1 MTLFIL
7 TLGKVDS
14 VGNMGHK
21 KHSANS
27 NWQWSVAVALVI
39 CAIFAAAIALKAKS
53 DLAYYKSDIS
63 GELVDAAQSAGNV
76 IDREFLIVRARLS
89 GAALNDSNSV
99 AGNLITLP
107 QISDV
112 SVFDAYGTPTNNS
125 TASGVVL
132 DALSAAAVLA
142 TNEGWFGTIALS
154 KTNFKPALAIKHPS
168 GQIVTATLIVP
179 KDLGLKP
186 NIYAIIA
193 DKNGHIVS
201 ASDRLKLNSIGD
213 IRQALNFKNRTPK
226 DYSMGEITSLSGEK
240 YFIGTKLTQSGFYVY
255 TLMPQA
261 IYHSYMI
268 RLLSYY
274 ALLFMGPILA
284 YFGILYVIKDQA
296 ANFKHQQSKVRDA
309 ERRLKIAIE
318 GAKCGIWEWDIY
330 DDKVYLSSRSAKI
343 FGFKNAGIYHSNE
356 FMPIIAQE
364 DRAKLREALNNAP
377 KFGNIDIVVKTKFII
392 KSTDNSEQK
401 QICNYIQLRGKLA
414 PNNKINKNLLLTGV
428 AMDVSSQIGNKTKV
442 SIIEGR
448 VRDVIEAISGPF
460 AVWSEEGK
468 LISWNQ
474 EFAKRFELEDN
485 KIYPGQKY
493 SEVSKLAAK
502 AVVSQ
507 KSDIND
513 HRAQELLLKDG
524 TWLKMIERKTR
535 GGRMISIGLDI
546 SDHKQTEAAMEASER
561 KLQDA
566 TKEIHASREEA
577 LKLAK
582 SYEMQKVR
590 AEEASSAKSS
600 FLANMSHELRT
611 PLNAINGFSQI
622 MADELY
628 GPLGDKRYTE
638 YSKSILSSG
647 RHLLELIND
656 VLDMA
661 KIEAGK
667 FNINPRNV
675 SLSETISQVIH
686 MLDMRAEE
694 KNIIIE
700 TDLDDNDEIHADQ
713 RAVRQI
719 IINLLSNSIKFT
731 NSGGRILVRTREE
744 GENIVLSVIDT
755 GIGIDKEYLPRL
767 GYAFEQVENDHA
779 KASQGTGLGLALC
792 RAFAEMHGG
801 SINIISKIGVG
812 TRVNITL
819 PKYAAIEE
827 AA

>member
-1 MTLFIL
+1 MFIL

-14 VGNMGHK
+14 VGNMGHR

-53 DLAYYKSDIS
+53 DLSNYKSDIT
-63 GELVDAAQSAGNV
+63 GELIENAKNAGNIV
-76 IDREFLIVRARLS
+76 DREFLIVKARLS
-89 GAALNDSNSV
+89 GTSLNDSNSV
-99 AGNLITLP
+99 AGSLITLP

-112 SVFDAYGTPTNNS
+112 SVFDAYGAPTNNS

-142 TNEGWFGTIALS
+142 TNDGWFGTIALS
-154 KTNFKPALAIKHPS
+154 KTNYKPALAIKQPN
-168 GQIVTATLIVP
+168 GQIITATLIAP
-179 KDLGLKP
+179 KDLGLNP
-186 NIYAIIA
+186 NTYAIIA

-201 ASDRLKLNSIGD
+201 ASDKLKLNSIGD
-213 IRQALNFKNRTPK
+213 IRQALNFKNRTPN
-226 DYSMGEITSLSGEK
+226 DYSSGEITSLSGEK
-240 YFIGTKLTQSGFYVY
+240 YFIGTKLSQSGFYIY
-255 TLMPQA
+255 TLKPKA
-261 IYHSYMI
+261 IYNSYMI

-296 ANFKHQQSKVRDA
+296 ANFKYQQSKVRDA

-318 GAKCGIWEWDIY
+318 GAKCGIWEWDLY
-330 DDKVYLSSRSAKI
+330 DDKVYLSARSAKI
-343 FGFKNAGIYHSNE
+343 FGFNKSGIFSGDE
-356 FMPIIAQE
+356 FMPLVSQD
-364 DRAKLREALNNAP
+364 DRTKLREALNNAP
-377 KFGNIDIVVKTKFII
+377 KFGNIDIVVKIKFALKSKDNPETK
-392 KSTDNSEQK
+392 QVV
-401 QICNYIQLRGKLA
+401 NYIQLRGKIA
-414 PNNKINKNLLLTGV
+414 PTSKRNNQLLLTGV
-428 AMDVSSQIGNKTKV
+428 AMDVTSQIGNKAKV

-468 LISWNQ
+468 LISWNH
-474 EFAKRFELEDN
+474 EFAKCFELEDK
-485 KIYPGQKY
+485 KIFPGQKY

-507 KSDIND
+507 KSDVND
-513 HRAQELLLKDG
+513 KRAQELLLKDG
-524 TWLKMIERKTR
+524 TWIKMVERKTR

-546 SDHKQTEAAMEASER
+546 SNHKRTEAAMEASER

-566 TKEIHASREEA
+566 TKEINASREEA

-582 SYEMQKVR
+582 SYEAQKVR

-628 GPLGDKRYTE
+628 GPLGDKRYAE

-667 FNINPRNV
+667 FNINPRNI

-694 KNIIIE
+694 KNIIVE
-700 TDLDDNDEIHADQ
+700 TDLDDNDEIQADQ

-719 IINLLSNSIKFT
+719 VINLLSNAIKFT
-731 NSGGRILVRTREE
+731 NSGGRILVRTRED
-744 GENIVLSVIDT
+744 GDNMILSVIDT
-755 GIGIDKEYLPRL
+755 GIGIDKKYLPRL

-801 SINIISKIGVG
+801 SINIISKVGVG
-812 TRVNITL
+812 TRVNIVL